1 MTAHPNFHFEN
12 RLLRGLPEAD
22 LQLLLPKLKWIELK
36 LRDTLY
42 KPNEQIDY
50 AYFPTSGICSVIAE
64 TATGVKS
71 EVGIIGREGF
81 VGAAIVL
88 YADSAPFDVIVQV
101 EGRALMI
108 EKGELQETMIRSRA
122 LMAALLRF
130 IHVFSVQ
137 TTQTAVANAL
147 YSPVERLARWL
158 LMCQD
163 RVDTPDF
170 TMTHKF
176 LAVMLGVPGTGV
188 TAALTELESTNIIAA
203 TKGRLA
209 VLDRPALETIVRG
222 AYGIPEKEYERLI
235 DAPLS

>member
-1 MTAHPNFHFEN
+1 ME
-12 RLLRGLPEAD
+12 
-22 LQLLLPKLKWIELK
+22 
-36 LRDTLY
+36 
-42 KPNEQIDY
+42 
-50 AYFPTSGICSVIAE
+50 
-64 TATGVKS
+64 
-71 EVGIIGREGF
+71 
-81 VGAAIVL
+81 
-88 YADSAPFDVIVQV
+88 
-101 EGRALMI
+101 
-108 EKGELQETMIRSRA
+108 RSRPLLA
-122 LMAALLRF
+122 ILLRF

-137 TTQTAVANAL
+137 TTQTAIANAH

-176 LAVMLGVPGTGV
+176 LAVMLRVPGSGV
-188 TAALTELESTNIIAA
+188 TAALNELDSKNIIAA

-222 AYGIPEKEYERLI
+222 VYGIPEKEYERLI